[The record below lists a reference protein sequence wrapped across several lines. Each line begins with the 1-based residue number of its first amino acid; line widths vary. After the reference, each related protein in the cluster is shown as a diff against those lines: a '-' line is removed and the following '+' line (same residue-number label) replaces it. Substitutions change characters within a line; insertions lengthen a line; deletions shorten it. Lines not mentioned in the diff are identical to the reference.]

1 MAGRL
6 NRPFFYRPDAAGVG
20 ARRRRRST
28 VRAAEAEPL
37 YPIQPSLDT
46 PHVPAAFPLTNSIT
60 ADHTTGSVALS
71 PRAPRR
77 SNATARPD
85 DADAFGRRFV
95 SEAGGVSA
103 LRSLAVATVLLVALC
118 GSVPTAAAQESDQN
132 VQVSATTTES
142 TPIAGETTVVETTVS
157 NLESS
162 DGAVDIDSIR
172 VRDRDTLDIVS
183 RVDDVSTV
191 DPGGSV
197 TVPVPTTFAE
207 PGDRMLSVVVYI
219 EDDDGPGIDRYEQ
232 LVYVEVEEPA
242 VRAELDA
249 TVADDQFGR
258 TSVEVRNVGNV
269 NLTDVTLAAAAD
281 EEFERV
287 RLDDIG
293 AGENRSVTVD
303 TRSASESTVTFTA
316 GYTALDERHTATET
330 VDLGEE
336 ERVLGAIELTSVD
349 SARTATGVQLEG
361 DAANVGGT
369 NVSSVTVRVQNTSS
383 VTPVPP
389 SADFFVGSVDAS
401 EFATFELTAETAPNA
416 SVVPVEITYI
426 AENERTTRTQTLE
439 IGSTPAAS
447 GGDAGGGADGSA
459 AATTDESG
467 GLILPGI
474 GVAVV
479 VLVVGSG
486 VYLWGRK

>member
-1 MAGRL
+1 
-6 NRPFFYRPDAAGVG
+6 
-20 ARRRRRST
+20 
-28 VRAAEAEPL
+28 
-37 YPIQPSLDT
+37 
-46 PHVPAAFPLTNSIT
+46 
-60 ADHTTGSVALS
+60 VALS
-71 PRAPRR
+71 SRAPRR
-77 SNATARPD
+77 SNAAGRPD
-85 DADAFGRRFV
+85 DTDAFDRPSV

-103 LRSLAVATVLLVALC
+103 LRSLAVVTVLLVALC
-118 GSVPTAAAQESDQN
+118 GSVPTAVAQESDQN
-132 VQVSATTTES
+132 VQVSATTAES

-157 NLESS
+157 NLASS
-162 DGAVDIDSIR
+162 DGAVDIDSVR

-197 TVPVPTTFAE
+197 TVPIPTTFAE

-219 EDDDGPGIDRYEQ
+219 EDHTGPGIDRYEQ

-258 TSVEVRNVGNV
+258 TSVEVRNVGNA
-269 NLTDVTLAAAAD
+269 NLTDVTLAAATGD

-293 AGENRSVTVD
+293 VGANRSVTVD
-303 TRSASESTVTFTA
+303 TRTVSESTVTFTA
-316 GYTALDERHTATET
+316 GYTALDERYTATET
-330 VDLGEE
+330 VDLGEK

-369 NVSSVTVRVQNTSS
+369 NVSSVTVRVQNTSA

-401 EFATFELTAETAPNA
+401 EFATFELTAETAPNVSA
-416 SVVPVEITYI
+416 LPVEITYI

-439 IGSTPAAS
+439 IGSASAAS
-447 GGDAGGGADGSA
+447 GGDADGGADGSA
-459 AATTDESG
+459 AATTDDSR

-479 VLVVGSG
+479 VFAVACG
-486 VYLWGRK
+486 VYLWGRR